1 MCTAISWKNK
11 DSYFGRN
18 LDLERGYGESVVITP
33 RNFKLNMRLENDL
46 DNHYAMIGMGT
57 VTDQFPLYFD
67 ATNEMGVSMAGLH
80 FPDNAYYEEPQ
91 KESDRKQITP
101 FELIPWVLGRCAN
114 LTEVRELLNQMRL
127 VNVNFSKRLPLS
139 PLHWMISDKEESIVL
154 ESMREGMRIYENPYQ
169 VLTNNPPFAKQQTF
183 IKKDMDL
190 PGDFSSTS
198 RFLKAYYVKE
208 NSVAEETEM
217 SSVNQFFHILNA
229 VSVPKGCSI
238 TEDGYKYTRYSSCC
252 NASKGIYYY
261 QTYDNFEI
269 LSVNMHDADL
279 DGSQLSVTKTVYSL

>member
-80 FPDNAYYEEPQ
+80 FPDNAYYEEP
-91 KESDRKQITP
+91 KEESDRKQITP

-114 LTEVRELLNQMRL
+114 LTEVREL
-127 VNVNFSKRLPLS
+127 
-139 PLHWMISDKEESIVL
+139 
-154 ESMREGMRIYENPYQ
+154 
-169 VLTNNPPFAKQQTF
+169 FAKCRLRF
-183 IKKDMDL
+183 
-190 PGDFSSTS
+190 FS
-198 RFLKAYYVKE
+198 F
-208 NSVAEETEM
+208 
-217 SSVNQFFHILNA
+217 
-229 VSVPKGCSI
+229 
-238 TEDGYKYTRYSSCC
+238 
-252 NASKGIYYY
+252 
-261 QTYDNFEI
+261 
-269 LSVNMHDADL
+269 
-279 DGSQLSVTKTVYSL
+279 